1 MSNGALLKILFVGD
15 VVGKGGRNAVRAL
28 VPELKREFC
37 CSFVIVNAEN
47 CANGSG
53 ITAACLADMGTDVDV
68 FTSGDH
74 TWDQKQFES
83 EIQHIPNFVRP
94 ANFSRKQP
102 GVGWKVFRNP
112 AGGEIAV
119 VALMG
124 KVFMRES
131 AYCPYETM
139 EEILTKLPPT
149 CKTVIVDMHAEAS
162 SEKAA
167 MAWMFDGKVTAVIG
181 THTHVQTNDARILP
195 NGTAMLSDVG
205 MVGANDSILGREVPD
220 VLKKFRTGMPVR
232 LNVKETGIR
241 LDAAVI
247 TYELATGKA
256 VAVQP
261 IRRMFAEG
269 TV

>member
-1 MSNGALLKILFVGD
+1 MSALLKVLFIGD
-15 VVGKGGRNAVRAL
+15 VVGKGGRNAVREL
-28 VPELKREFC
+28 VPVLKQEYR

-53 ITAACLADMGTDVDV
+53 LTAACLREMGDQVDV

-74 TWDQKQFES
+74 TWDQKQLET
-83 EIQHIPNFVRP
+83 EIQHIPNLIRP
-94 ANFSRKQP
+94 ANFSEKQP

-124 KVFMRES
+124 KVFMRDS
-131 AYCPYETM
+131 AYCPYEVM
-139 EEILTKLPPT
+139 EKILTKLPAT
-149 CKTVIVDMHAEAS
+149 CKTVIVDMHAEAT

-167 MAWMFDGKVTAVIG
+167 MAWMYDGKITAVIG
-181 THTHVQTNDARILP
+181 THTHVQTNDARVLP
-195 NGTAMLSDVG
+195 NGTAMLTDVG
-205 MVGANDSILGREVPD
+205 MVGAKDSILGREVPD
-220 VLKKFRTGMPVR
+220 VVKKFRTGMPVR
-232 LNVKETGIR
+232 LNVREKEIR

-256 VAVQP
+256 VAIEP
-261 IRRMFAEG
+261 IQRMYKEEQ
-269 TV
+269 